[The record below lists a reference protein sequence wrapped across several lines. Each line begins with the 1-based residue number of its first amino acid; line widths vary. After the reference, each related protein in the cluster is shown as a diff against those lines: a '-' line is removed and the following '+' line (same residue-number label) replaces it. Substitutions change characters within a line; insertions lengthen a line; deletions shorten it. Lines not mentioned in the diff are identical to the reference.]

1 MKKIKNKKK
10 QEANQKRQ
18 QKRRLKEQQRIKDFR
33 RIKLKRRAERVE
45 EKRAENETAKM
56 EREINKIKNKEAQ
69 TTYKKDA

>member
-18 QKRRLKEQQRIKDFR
+18 QKRRLKEKQRIKDFR
-33 RIKLKRRAERVE
+33 QVKLRRRAERAE

-56 EREINKIKNKEAQ
+56 QKEIDKITNKEAQ